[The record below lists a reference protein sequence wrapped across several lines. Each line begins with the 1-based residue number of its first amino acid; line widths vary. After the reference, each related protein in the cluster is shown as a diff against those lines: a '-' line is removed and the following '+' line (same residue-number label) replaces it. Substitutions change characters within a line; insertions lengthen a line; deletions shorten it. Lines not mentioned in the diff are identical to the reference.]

1 MIQSII
7 IFNDTNSGKDEEDAM
22 IKKVNKLLVIVIIA
36 VASIIE
42 VGCTQSK
49 NDNFKTGGSEQSM
62 ESTVDEGEISIT
74 NESDT
79 ISSGGEEG
87 IEQEAVVES
96 ETEGAEQKRESIAI
110 ETAPVTR
117 DDTILYGSIKT
128 IDGFQMVDG
137 TDVPVQVSFNVTNV
151 QEGESAYKTLISGNA
166 EIPKAENGM
175 EYVVVTLNVTYDSGT
190 PDNIYIMEDYASLDS
205 AKMYFA
211 LSNGDSNAEQF
222 TKHLSDSIYNLTV
235 EKGKSAQGSVAFLRR
250 MGSNEPLYFV
260 GYGKTIKFD
269 IATSGRSK
277 SSMDTSFSETLAE
290 QSIDALV
297 AEKQVVINQLKKQA
311 EDNAEKD
318 RYNIIEALGDAES
331 DERWSAAN
339 QFIQDRY
346 PDYFSSRELLQSSIE
361 YGHYLASLYKNYE
374 GQNNGGGRYY
384 EMGKL
389 VSEAA
394 QNVYLGINK
403 SKDEM
408 VVEKIQKLE

>member
-1 MIQSII
+1 
-7 IFNDTNSGKDEEDAM
+7 M

-79 ISSGGEEG
+79 ISTGGEEG

-175 EYVVVTLNVTYDSGT
+175 EYVVVTLNVTYDGGMWKR
-190 PDNIYIMEDYASLDS
+190 DM
-205 AKMYFA
+205 
-211 LSNGDSNAEQF
+211 LSPLAF
-222 TKHLSDSIYNLTV
+222 
-235 EKGKSAQGSVAFLRR
+235 GKQL
-250 MGSNEPLYFV
+250 LK
-260 GYGKTIKFD
+260 KTIALAWMV
-269 IATSGRSK
+269 ICLLNAT
-277 SSMDTSFSETLAE
+277 LN
-290 QSIDALV
+290 L
-297 AEKQVVINQLKKQA
+297 QLTTPT
-311 EDNAEKD
+311 
-318 RYNIIEALGDAES
+318 IG
-331 DERWSAAN
+331 
-339 QFIQDRY
+339 
-346 PDYFSSRELLQSSIE
+346 
-361 YGHYLASLYKNYE
+361 
-374 GQNNGGGRYY
+374 
-384 EMGKL
+384 
-389 VSEAA
+389 
-394 QNVYLGINK
+394 
-403 SKDEM
+403 
-408 VVEKIQKLE
+408 